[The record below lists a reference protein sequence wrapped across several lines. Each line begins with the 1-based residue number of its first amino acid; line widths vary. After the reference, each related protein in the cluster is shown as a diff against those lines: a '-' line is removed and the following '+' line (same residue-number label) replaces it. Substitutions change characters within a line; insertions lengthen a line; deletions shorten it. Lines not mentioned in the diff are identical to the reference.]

1 MCSSLRV
8 PPASN
13 IAPENIVMYMDVRYT
28 GFAGAKTGHMG
39 VASSIK
45 PVPNSKHKTS
55 PSSSED
61 ELVLY

>member
-1 MCSSLRV
+1 
-8 PPASN
+8 
-13 IAPENIVMYMDVRYT
+13 MYMDVRYT

-45 PVPNSKHKTS
+45 PVPNSIHKTS

-61 ELVLY
+61 ELVLYKSLAVTYSIRIILILT